1 MKIPKSLQ
9 LHGQTIKVVH
19 DNQLEHM
26 TGSIGEARYREN
38 QIVLQPNNKG
48 INFPETKLEQ
58 VYCHELIHFIL
69 QHMDKRTLRD
79 DEGFVEPFAQL
90 LHQALTTAKY
100 QENIM
105 PCKKGSKKKGPKK
118 KQEEVWLAILL
129 RRAGRF
135 WGS

>member
-1 MKIPKSLQ
+1 MITRGWRRFSEVTEQMRGHYDKPMDRPIRSFMKIPKSLQ

-69 QHMDKRTLRD
+69 
-79 DEGFVEPFAQL
+79 
-90 LHQALTTAKY
+90 
-100 QENIM
+100 
-105 PCKKGSKKKGPKK
+105 
-118 KQEEVWLAILL
+118 
-129 RRAGRF
+129 
-135 WGS
+135 